1 MPLQPQKQEV
11 DVPAL
16 IEEFDR
22 KLERLKILYEQYF
35 IGIEKREPLVPL
47 KDVVRVMHVLD
58 QEQIKNTGHR
68 YRFRML
74 VQKLNSYK
82 TYWSRTVRAIEAGTY
97 FRDVAR
103 VQRSF
108 ARKGISVARTGRA
121 ATAADVERAFA
132 DAAKEAAAREEG
144 RPRHDTE
151 EVAPVA
157 GKKAAR
163 RRDQPEEPELAPI
176 NLDAEPP
183 TEYDEDEQ
191 TNPGIR
197 AHGAA
202 AAPDAAA
209 PTPPATTPRP
219 VVRKTVAE
227 LPKLPDDLPAAPKLD
242 LPELPAAP
250 ADAARR
256 PAAQARPRP
265 AAPAARAGGGP
276 SEAEL
281 QSLYRRFVKAKE
293 MCGEDTS
300 TVRYETLVK
309 SIRSQLPKIAAEH
322 GGRPVEFQVVIRN
335 NRAILRA
342 KPKE

>member
-1 MPLQPQKQEV
+1 VPLQPQKKEV

-35 IGIEKREPLVPL
+35 IGIEKREPIVPL

-121 ATAADVERAFA
+121 ASAADIERAFA
-132 DAAKEAAAREEG
+132 DAAKEAATREEG

-157 GKKAAR
+157 GKKAAK
-163 RRDQPEEPELAPI
+163 RRDAPEEPELAPI

-197 AHGAA
+197 PQRAPAEPAA
-202 AAPDAAA
+202 A
-209 PTPPATTPRP
+209 PPATTPRP
-219 VVRKTVAE
+219 AVRKTVAE
-227 LPKLPDDLPAAPKLD
+227 LPQVPDDLPAAPKLD

-250 ADAARR
+250 AAAAAAAKR

-265 AAPAARAGGGP
+265 AAPAAAAGAP